1 MRESAGRLEHTMAA
15 TRDLPG
21 HSERLIGLISREEG
35 SPCGSTEDRTGA
47 ILSILNDRQQQVS
60 RAGR

>member
-1 MRESAGRLEHTMAA
+1 MAA